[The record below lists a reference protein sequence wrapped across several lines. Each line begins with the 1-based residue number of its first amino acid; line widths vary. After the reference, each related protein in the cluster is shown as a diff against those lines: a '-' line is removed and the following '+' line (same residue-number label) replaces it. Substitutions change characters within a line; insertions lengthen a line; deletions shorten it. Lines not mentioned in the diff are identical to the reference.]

1 MSVWLGGS
9 SATGSAKHAAP
20 KVLIS
25 YLHLVQ
31 EMWKVHNFYAST
43 QLSMP

>member
-9 SATGSAKHAAP
+9 SATGSAKHEAP

-25 YLHLVQ
+25 YLHLV
-31 EMWKVHNFYAST
+31 
-43 QLSMP
+43 